1 MENSKVQVLREDR
14 RLCTTI
20 HVKGPG
26 KGQDAQI
33 HLVNGEF
40 TKCDYHVS
48 SLSYSLDDW
57 KWLGELSKM
66 IQSFDSLEKELME
79 SSGLKGRIDKGDD
92 DE

>member
-1 MENSKVQVLREDR
+1 MENSKVQVLKEDR
-14 RLCTTI
+14 RLCTTVY
-20 HVKGPG
+20 VKGPG
-26 KGQDAQI
+26 RGQDAQI

-48 SLSYSLDDW
+48 SLSYTLDDW

-66 IQSFDSLEKELME
+66 IQRFDSLEKELME
-79 SSGLKGRIDKGDD
+79 SSGLVGRIVKEDV